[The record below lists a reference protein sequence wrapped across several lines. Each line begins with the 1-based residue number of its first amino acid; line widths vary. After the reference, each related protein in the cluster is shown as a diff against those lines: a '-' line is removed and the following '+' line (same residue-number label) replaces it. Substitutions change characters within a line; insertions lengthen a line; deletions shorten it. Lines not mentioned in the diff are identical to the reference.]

1 MKAALYARYSIEA
14 QSADSIEDQFRVCER
29 LAERHGFTV
38 VERFSDAAISGGTAE
53 RPGYQSL
60 LAAARTKQFKVIVA
74 EDTSRVWRSLP
85 EQWRAVAELLDGGV
99 HIVTQDI
106 DTRCENFKI
115 LLSVHGAMADVYRDQ
130 IAYRTRRGLEGRA
143 RAGKP
148 TGGRAY
154 GYIAA
159 RDTTSGQRE
168 IHVEHAEVV
177 RRIFSWFAGGKSPRW
192 IAAKLNEEGVPS
204 PGASWNRTSDRLNAK
219 RTKGWVCTA
228 IHGDRTRGTGILNNP
243 LYIGQLRWNRSTW
256 QRSNSDSKLRK
267 WRLNDTSQ
275 VVTHQEELLRI
286 VPQSLWDAAK
296 ARQQATEDATVR
308 LRTAVKGRSGSLGRH
323 VLSGLLKCQQCGG
336 VFRRVNG
343 RASTAAR
350 VTRTAAM
357 QPARTVFV
365 SAVISWSA
373 SCSMNWRARCSR
385 GGRCA
390 TRATCPRA
398 RAKGRPRTRAGG

>member
-1 MKAALYARYSIEA
+1 
-14 QSADSIEDQFRVCER
+14 
-29 LAERHGFTV
+29 
-38 VERFSDAAISGGTAE
+38 
-53 RPGYQSL
+53 
-60 LAAARTKQFKVIVA
+60 
-74 EDTSRVWRSLP
+74 
-85 EQWRAVAELLDGGV
+85 
-99 HIVTQDI
+99 
-106 DTRCENFKI
+106 
-115 LLSVHGAMADVYRDQ
+115 
-130 IAYRTRRGLEGRA
+130 
-143 RAGKP
+143 
-148 TGGRAY
+148 
-154 GYIAA
+154 
-159 RDTTSGQRE
+159 
-168 IHVEHAEVV
+168 VEHAGVV